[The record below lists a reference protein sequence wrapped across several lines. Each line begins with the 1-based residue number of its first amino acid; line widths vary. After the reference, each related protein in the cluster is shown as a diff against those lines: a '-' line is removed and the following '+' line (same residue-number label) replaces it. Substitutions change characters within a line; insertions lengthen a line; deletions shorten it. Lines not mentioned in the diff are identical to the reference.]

1 MVTTSSKAQH
11 IKPDLEKSVEIGK
24 MLEKVD
30 KKLIDLIKIAHK
42 DGTYDS
48 DLLFETRK
56 DVNNALQRIRHA
68 NQQAFAKYLWK

>member
-1 MVTTSSKAQH
+1 MTAKSGKPQH

-24 MLEKVD
+24 RLEEID
-30 KKLIDLIKIAHK
+30 KKLIDLIKIAHR

-68 NQQAFAKYLWK
+68 NKQAFAKYLWK